1 MDRKLA
7 AILAADVV
15 GYASLME
22 RDEKGTHERLTAG
35 RKELFEPEIAR
46 HHGRVFKLMGD
57 GLLAEFGSVVDA
69 VECAVSLQRGLAE
82 RNAEVP
88 ENQRVQVRIGI
99 NLGEVIVEGD
109 DRYGEGV
116 NIAARLEQLA
126 DPGGIC
132 VSGKVAKEV
141 EKKLAF
147 GFEPMGAQQVK
158 NIAEPVQ
165 AFRVKLDGMPIKRI
179 ASLSPK
185 RALLW
190 AAAAAAIVLVAG
202 GAWFA
207 LRTPTPEP
215 TPVAALAPAPAPVP
229 EPAAATSPSVTDDKP
244 SLVVLPFVN
253 LSDDKEQGYL
263 ADGITEDLTTEL
275 ARVPGLVVMSRNAA
289 FTYKDKAVLPAQIA
303 KELGVRYILEGSTR
317 RVGEEMRI
325 NAQLIDAETG
335 AHLWAERFDGPWA
348 EVFALQDKVVG
359 QVAAALKLRLVS
371 GQAEMA
377 GGTKNPAAYETYLRA
392 RQLLYSGTP
401 EDWAKAVEGFEQA
414 LALDPEFGRAA
425 AQLAWM
431 YFSAEWVQS
440 KLQALGISNDEA
452 IAKRIES
459 FDRAAKNPSSIYYQL
474 LVEYLL
480 YQQKSEE
487 AIAAAQKSIVL
498 DPSDPD
504 AYVEMSWALILNG
517 RPQDSRD
524 YLDAALRVEP
534 KWQPWHHFLGGLAEF
549 SMGRYAEAAAY
560 LEKLEPERGA
570 TSYWD
575 FWSDYSG
582 LRLLVSAYGH
592 LGRNADA
599 AAIKEKLR
607 PLMADAGD
615 VEFSGIHM
623 MSAFPFK
630 NFADTERLLE
640 GLRKAGVPELPNGVD
655 PKSKDRLTGAEIKAL
670 YFGHSLEGRERE
682 TGNVYRR
689 QTAIDGTGDMTVG
702 TEASRR
708 VTIVEGDFLCGWS
721 QPNGRACGAMF
732 RNPDG
737 TLEMRNEYLSFFPWG
752 SFEFSVVD

>member
-35 RKELFEPEIAR
+35 RRELFEPEIAR

-88 ENQRVQVRIGI
+88 PTQRVQVRIGI

-116 NIAARLEQLA
+116 NIAARLQQLA

-185 RALLW
+185 HALPW
-190 AAAAAAIVLVAG
+190 AVAATAILLLAG

-207 LRTPTPEP
+207 LRTPAPEP
-215 TPVAALAPAPAPVP
+215 APVAAVAPAPAPVL
-229 EPAAATSPSVTDDKP
+229 EPAAATSPPVTDGKP

-275 ARVPGLVVMSRNAA
+275 ARVPGLFVVSRNAA

-317 RVGEEMRI
+317 RVGEDMRI
-325 NAQLIDAETG
+325 HAQLIDSQSG
-335 AHLWAERFDGPWA
+335 GHVWAERFDGRWA

-359 QVAAALKLRLVS
+359 QVATALKLRLVS
-371 GQAEMA
+371 TQAEMA
-377 GGTKNPAAYETYLRA
+377 GGTKNPAAYDAYLRA
-392 RQLLYSGTP
+392 LQLQYSGVP
-401 EDWAKAVEGFEQA
+401 EDWAKSVEGFEQA
-414 LALDPEFGRAA
+414 LVLDPEFGRAA

-431 YFSAEWVQS
+431 YRTGQWTQS
-440 KLQALGISNDEA
+440 KLRALGISKDEA
-452 IAKRIES
+452 KAKWKER
-459 FDRAAKNPSSIYYQL
+459 FDRAAKNPSSIYYQML
-474 LVEYLL
+474 SEELL

-487 AIAAAQKSIVL
+487 AIAAAQKAIAL
-498 DPSDPD
+498 DPSDSD
-504 AYVEMSWALILNG
+504 GYLQMSWTLIFNG
-517 RPQDSRD
+517 RPQDGRD
-524 YLDAALRVEP
+524 YLGAALRLDP
-534 KWQPWHHFLGGLAEF
+534 KWTTWRYVVGGLAEF
-549 SMGRYAEAAAY
+549 SMGRYAEAAAL

-570 TSYWD
+570 TSFWD
-575 FWSDYSG
+575 FWGNYNG
-582 LRLLVSAYGH
+582 LRLLVSVYGH
-592 LGRNADA
+592 LERNADA
-599 AAIKEKLR
+599 DTIKEKLK

-615 VEFSGIHM
+615 VEFSGIHAV
-623 MSAFPFK
+623 SEFPFR
-630 NFADTERLLE
+630 NFSDTERLLE

-655 PKSKDRLTGAEIKAL
+655 AKSKDRLTGGEIKAL
-670 YFGHSLEGRERE
+670 LFGHLIEGRERE
-682 TGNVYRR
+682 TGNVWRR
-689 QTAIDGTGDMTVG
+689 QTAMDGTADVTVG
-702 TEASRR
+702 TESLKF
-708 VTIVEGDFLCGWS
+708 VTTIEGNFFCSWS
-721 QPNGRACGAMF
+721 LNGRGCGAVF
-732 RNPDG
+732 RSPGG
-737 TLEMRNEYLSFFPWG
+737 TRENRNEYLQIRPWN